1 MLRFSAEMRGR
12 QHLQGSMLGGTAE
25 PVGHNLARLP
35 CPAEAHSRSGAGSL
49 GSLACMP
56 GRVLSSSVQGLSPQ
70 KTVGPMEGA
79 PPHRRLMPIG
89 SF

>member
-1 MLRFSAEMRGR
+1 
-12 QHLQGSMLGGTAE
+12 MLGGTAE
-25 PVGHNLARLP
+25 PVSHNLECLS
-35 CPAEAHSRSGAGSL
+35 CPAEANSRSRAGSL

-70 KTVGPMEGA
+70 KTVGSMEGA
-79 PPHRRLMPIG
+79 PPRCHPMPIG